1 MHAQSLL
8 LHKLSGTVSEVAG
21 SFIAFGWP
29 GGGGGGGGGVQLP
42 YRIGRESSKIATTE
56 LASRFPFWRIS
67 DNVCCSSTPVLSQ
80 QYNLLTIS
88 AKRHRFWPQ
97 QNNNNNKVHAFLV

>member
-29 GGGGGGGGGVQLP
+29 GGGGGGGGGGCNFH
-42 YRIGRESSKIATTE
+42 IG
-56 LASRFPFWRIS
+56 
-67 DNVCCSSTPVLSQ
+67 
-80 QYNLLTIS
+80 
-88 AKRHRFWPQ
+88 
-97 QNNNNNKVHAFLV
+97 LVGSHQK